1 MARRSWDRARASS
14 SGTESASSRSVV
26 LGHPGLGAGIDRD
39 PVALPD
45 PRLVRCN
52 RTDRSTHDDWSG
64 LKAVT
69 DAQFGI
75 SLNTSLMYIAV
86 EWWAERW

>member
-1 MARRSWDRARASS
+1 
-14 SGTESASSRSVV
+14 
-26 LGHPGLGAGIDRD
+26 
-39 PVALPD
+39 
-45 PRLVRCN
+45 
-52 RTDRSTHDDWSG
+52 